1 LSWRSKTE
9 TLIWRTKKVKLFLF
23 PVIHKMRSFGD
34 ETVESCLRL
43 LNNPAV
49 SRFREMEK
57 KLKERRKLFFFFN
70 VRWMERKLSVRSLY
84 WILGAHAFVRAM
96 FKRNPPFVQI
106 PACLAATNPVRIVR
120 ETLLQGYLKPIPEY
134 FPERLAESK
143 WMSRCRIEGLDRV
156 LQARQDGRPVV
167 LAFFHS
173 QAYRMP
179 RFWLRAAGVSVANL
193 IAGKAACRTKLDRL
207 GDGFSPFP
215 EIPTAFYLDQL
226 RQACKFLAAGNSL
239 LVALDTPAGKK
250 LNVPICDGW
259 SFQMSTGA
267 MRLAVLYQAELIPCV
282 VIDEGRWRFHIKLG
296 RPVPAEYLAA
306 GTDWSHAGKHLL
318 KEMLPHFRDHPD
330 QLTEHL
336 AGHFQPSRC
345 ATPLEYLPD
354 EFLHADQ
361 FVAR

>member
-1 LSWRSKTE
+1 
-9 TLIWRTKKVKLFLF
+9 VKLFLF
-23 PVIHKMRSFGD
+23 PVIYKVRSFGD
-34 ETVESCLRL
+34 ETVESYLRL

-49 SRFREMEK
+49 IRFREMEM

-106 PACLAATNPVRIVR
+106 PACMTTKNSVRTVR
-120 ETLLQGYLKPIPEY
+120 ETRRQGYLKPIPEY
-134 FPERLAESK
+134 FPERLAEPK

-156 LQARQDGRPVV
+156 LQARQDSRPVV

-173 QAYRMP
+173 RAYRMS

-193 IAGKAACRTKLDRL
+193 IAGKAAARTKLDRL

-226 RQACKFLAAGNSL
+226 RQACKFLAARNSL
-239 LVALDTPAGKK
+239 LVALDTPAGQQ

-259 SFQMSTGA
+259 TFQMSTGA
-267 MRLAVLYQAELIPCV
+267 IRLAVLYQAELIPCV
-282 VIDEGRWRFHIKLG
+282 IIDEGRWRFQIKLG
-296 RPVPAEYLAA
+296 RPVPAEYLAVEA
-306 GTDWSHAGKHLL
+306 DWIHAGKHLL

-330 QLTEHL
+330 QLTEQL
-336 AGHFQPSRC
+336 AWHFQPSRC
-345 ATPLEYLPD
+345 VTPLECLPD
-354 EFLHADQ
+354 ESLHADQ

>member
-1 LSWRSKTE
+1 
-9 TLIWRTKKVKLFLF
+9 V
-23 PVIHKMRSFGD
+23 
-34 ETVESCLRL
+34 
-43 LNNPAV
+43 
-49 SRFREMEK
+49 
-57 KLKERRKLFFFFN
+57 
-70 VRWMERKLSVRSLY
+70 
-84 WILGAHAFVRAM
+84 HAFVRAM
-96 FKRNPPFVQI
+96 FKRNPPFVKI
-106 PACLAATNPVRIVR
+106 PACLAPTSPVRAVR
-120 ETLLQGYLKPIPEY
+120 ETLLQVYLKPIPEY
-134 FPERLAESK
+134 FPERLAEPK

-173 QAYRMP
+173 RAYRMP

-215 EIPTAFYLDQL
+215 EIPIAFYLDQL

-239 LVALDTPAGKK
+239 LVALDAPAGQQ

-259 SFQMSTGA
+259 TFQMSTGA

-282 VIDEGRWRFHIKLG
+282 IIDEGRWRFQIKLG
-296 RPVPAEYLAA
+296 RPVPVEYLAA
-306 GTDWSHAGKHLL
+306 EADWIHAGKLLL

-336 AGHFQPSRC
+336 AWHFKPSRC
-345 ATPLEYLPD
+345 VTPLEYLPD
-354 EFLHADQ
+354 ESLHADQ

>member
-1 LSWRSKTE
+1 
-9 TLIWRTKKVKLFLF
+9 VKLFLF
-23 PVIHKMRSFGD
+23 PVIYKVRSFGD

-49 SRFREMEK
+49 IRFREMEK

-96 FKRNPPFVQI
+96 FKRNPSFVQI
-106 PACLAATNPVRIVR
+106 PACLAGTNPVRTVR
-120 ETLLQGYLKPIPEY
+120 ETRMQGYLKPIPEY
-134 FPERLAESK
+134 FPERLAEPK

-173 QAYRMP
+173 RAYRMP
-179 RFWLRAAGVSVANL
+179 RFWLRAAGVFVANL

-207 GDGFSPFP
+207 GDRFSPFP

-239 LVALDTPAGKK
+239 LVALDTPAGQQ
-250 LNVPICDGW
+250 LNVPICDDW
-259 SFQMSTGA
+259 TFQMSTGA
-267 MRLAVLYQAELIPCV
+267 MRLAVLYRAELIPCV
-282 VIDEGRWRFHIKLG
+282 IIDEGHWRFQIKLG
-296 RPVPAEYLAA
+296 RPVPSEYLAVEA
-306 GTDWSHAGKHLL
+306 DWIHAGKHLL

-330 QLTEHL
+330 QLTEQL
-336 AGHFQPSRC
+336 AWHFQPSRC
-345 ATPLEYLPD
+345 VTPLECLPD
-354 EFLHADQ
+354 ESLHADQ